1 MANVDR
7 PNGFRPV
14 GHLSGGAFTGR
25 IRKYYS
31 VNDALFLG
39 DIVEKEATGTA
50 SGSGGYGGVDRFDS
64 ATADIAVGVVVGW
77 EIDPDNLARV
87 HHAASTSLA
96 VYINDDPM
104 TIYEAQGDDASL
116 AVTGIG
122 ENADVVIGSGSTT
135 TGASGMEIDT
145 SSGVTTAG
153 TPLKVIGLVER
164 EDNDVSSA
172 NARWLV
178 MLNMH
183 AYKNDSGTAGI

>member
-14 GHLSGGAFTGR
+14 GHMSGGSYTGR
-25 IRKYYS
+25 VRKYYS
-31 VNDALFLG
+31 VNEALFLG
-39 DIVEKEATGTA
+39 DIVEVEGTGTA
-50 SGSGGYGGVDRFDS
+50 SGSGGYPAVDRADNT
-64 ATADIAVGVVVGW
+64 TAQIAAGVVVGW
-77 EIDPDNLARV
+77 EIDPDNLGAK

-104 TIYEAQGDDASL
+104 TIYEAQSDGTL
-116 AVTGIG
+116 AVTDIG
-122 ENADVVIGSGSTT
+122 LNADLTIGSGSTT
-135 TGASGMEIDT
+135 TGASGMEIT
-145 SSGVTTAG
+145 ASGAAG
-153 TPLKVIGLVER
+153 TQSTPLKIIGLVER

-183 AYKNDSGTAGI
+183 SYKNDSGTTGV

>member
-14 GHLSGGAFTGR
+14 GHMSGGSYTGR
-25 IRKYYS
+25 VRKYYS
-31 VNDALFLG
+31 VNEALFLG
-39 DIVEKEATGTA
+39 DIVEVEGTGTA
-50 SGSGGYGGVDRFDS
+50 SGSGGYPAVDRADNT
-64 ATADIAVGVVVGW
+64 TAQIAAGVVVGW
-77 EIDPDNLARV
+77 EIDPDNLGAK

-104 TIYEAQGDDASL
+104 TIYEAQSDGTL
-116 AVTGIG
+116 AVTDIG
-122 ENADVVIGSGSTT
+122 LNADLTIGAGSTT
-135 TGASGMEIDT
+135 TGASGMEIT
-145 SSGVTTAG
+145 ASGAAG
-153 TPLKVIGLVER
+153 TQSTPLKIIGLVER

-183 AYKNDSGTAGI
+183 SYKNDSGTAGA

>member
-25 IRKYYS
+25 TRKYYS
-31 VNDALFLG
+31 VNDNLFLG

-50 SGSGGYGGVDRFDS
+50 SGSGGYPGVDRFDS

-77 EIDPDNLARV
+77 EINPDSLTAL

-104 TIYEAQGDDASL
+104 TIYEGQCDGTL
-116 AVTGIG
+116 AVTDIG
-122 ENADVVIGSGSTT
+122 LNADVTIGSGSTT
-135 TGASGMEIDT
+135 TGASNMEIAA
-145 SSGVTTAG
+145 SGAATTQA
-153 TPLKVIGLVER
+153 TPLKIMGLVER
-164 EDNDVSSA
+164 EDNDVASA
-172 NARWLV
+172 NANWLV
-178 MLNMH
+178 MLNLH
-183 AYKNDSGTAGI
+183 AYKNEAGTTGI